1 MKVVQIN
8 VTCGFGSTGVI
19 VTEISDMLRQK
30 GHEPYVAYGLGHS
43 DYPNSY
49 RIGSEIENKWHAL
62 FNTRILGEEGTGSV
76 CATKRL
82 IKWLDSIA
90 PDIVHLHT
98 FHSNYVNYSL
108 LFTYLRDKKI
118 PVCWSFFD
126 CWPFTGGCTHF
137 AENKCWKWKTECDK
151 CPHLNGNG
159 NKTWFFD
166 KTKKLFNKKKR
177 LIRQLADLNIIVCSE
192 WLKSEVK
199 QSFLGDLPIHMVYNW
214 VDFKKFKEI
223 HDESI
228 YSKYGL
234 DKTKRIILSV
244 SAGWGNFNTRYQDAC
259 RLADILPSDYQLV
272 LVGSKDKDITIHNK
286 IIYIPFVAGTEDL
299 SKLYSAAMAFVGFS
313 VQDTFGKVFAETML
327 CGTPAVV
334 FNATACPEVVGD
346 TGYAVPPHDVMAM
359 LEKIIQISEKGRDYY
374 SQRCKER
381 VLSNYDYEHNV
392 MKYIDIYESM
402 LKSKH

>member
-1 MKVVQIN
+1 MKVVHIN
-8 VTCGFGSTGVI
+8 VTCGSGSTGVI

-30 GHEPYVAYGLGHS
+30 GHESYVAYGLGHS

-49 RIGSEIENKWHAL
+49 RIGSEFENKWHAL

-82 IKWLDSIA
+82 IQWLEQIA

-108 LFTYLRDKKI
+108 LFNYLRDRNI

-137 AENKCWKWKTECDK
+137 AENNCWKWKTECDK

-159 NKTWFFD
+159 NATWFFD
-166 KTKKLFNKKKR
+166 KTKKLYNKKKEQ
-177 LIRQLADLNIIVCSE
+177 IRQLTDLNIIVCSE

-199 QSFLGDLPIHMVYNW
+199 KSFLGDRPIHMVYNW
-214 VDFKKFKEI
+214 VDFNKFKEI

-228 YSKYGL
+228 YCKYGL
-234 DKTKRIILSV
+234 APQKKILLSV
-244 SAGWGNFNTRYQDAC
+244 SAGWGNFNTRYQDAY
-259 RLADILPSDYQLV
+259 RLASLLPADYQLV
-272 LVGSKDKDITIHNK
+272 LVGRKDKDIKIHNN
-286 IIYIPFVAGTEDL
+286 ITYIPFVEGTEEL
-299 SKLYSAAMAFVGFS
+299 SKLYSAALAFVGFS
-313 VQDTFGKVFAETML
+313 VEDTFGKVFAEAML

-346 TGYAVPPHDVMAM
+346 TGYAVPPHDVNAM
-359 LEKIIQISEKGRDYY
+359 LEKIILINEKGRDYY
-374 SQRCKER
+374 SQRCKDR
-381 VLSNYDYEHNV
+381 VLSNYNYEHNV
-392 MKYIDIYESM
+392 LKYIKIYESM
-402 LKSKH
+402 LKV